1 MGYTTKVIK
10 GFYMENNKMTFK
22 KIWNTWFWD
31 RKIFFS
37 YLRATCIMVP
47 FGFIAAILKI
57 IYGLSWPTWPLIIL
71 SAIIAII
78 IDEKRPIK

>member
-1 MGYTTKVIK
+1 
-10 GFYMENNKMTFK
+10 MENNKITFK

-37 YLRATCIMVP
+37 YMRALLVILP

-57 IYGLSWPTWPLIIL
+57 IYGLDWPTWPLIIL
-71 SAIIAII
+71 SAIAALI
-78 IDEKRPIK
+78 IDIKRPIK